1 MAPSWC
7 QGLFLCLWCLMKE
20 NTQSGIFIALR
31 TVDVFL
37 LFGQVSSLFSS
48 FALSVCLQLSVCAR
62 LSSNPSICRASLF
75 ISLPVCLSVYLS
87 VCLSVRM
94 WCGRRTQLECVNRRG
109 WQTDFTCVVIHCVCL
124 CFQCFVVFA
133 CFGMERQLIIVP
145 FVKRYVNFWNSLI
158 LWWKSAVRDREFRNF
173 YNTSII

>member
-1 MAPSWC
+1 
-7 QGLFLCLWCLMKE
+7 MKE

-75 ISLPVCLSVYLS
+75 ISLPVS
-87 VCLSVRM
+87 VCLY
-94 WCGRRTQLECVNRRG
+94 
-109 WQTDFTCVVIHCVCL
+109 VCL
-124 CFQCFVVFA
+124 CVCDVV
-133 CFGMERQLIIVP
+133 EEL
-145 FVKRYVNFWNSLI
+145 S
-158 LWWKSAVRDREFRNF
+158 
-173 YNTSII
+173 